1 MSTFIPV
8 EIISIT
14 TSFSTRNGYSLTMR
28 ELGGTRK
35 IQIIVGMAEAQSIA
49 IALENIP
56 TSRPLSHHFFSS
68 ILNEF
73 DIELQKV
80 QIHDFSEGVY
90 YANAF
95 FKDHYDKTTVIDCRP
110 SDAICMALRHK
121 KQVLIHEDLFESYSE
136 SDSNKSRCETVNK
149 EADYEDL
156 DIPTLQK
163 ALSNA
168 IENED
173 YELAAEIKKIID
185 DRLS

>member
-14 TSFSTRNGYSLTMR
+14 TSFSKRNGYSLTMR

-56 TSRPLSHHFFSS
+56 TSRPLSHHFFAS

-73 DIELQKV
+73 EIELQKV

-95 FKDHYDKTTVIDCRP
+95 FKDNYDKTTVIDCRP
-110 SDAICMALRHK
+110 SDAICMALRQK
-121 KQVLIHEDLFESYSE
+121 KQVLIHEDLFESYME
-136 SDSNKSRCETVNK
+136 SDSNTKCKTTKK
-149 EADYEDL
+149 EADYQDL

-168 IENED
+168 IESED

-185 DRLS
+185 DRLA